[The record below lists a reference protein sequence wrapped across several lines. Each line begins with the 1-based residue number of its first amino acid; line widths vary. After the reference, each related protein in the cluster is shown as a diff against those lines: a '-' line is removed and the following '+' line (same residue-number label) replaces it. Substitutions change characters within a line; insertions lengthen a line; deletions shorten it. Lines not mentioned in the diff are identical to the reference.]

1 MRIRQSRS
9 GASVSHVFAV
19 GRLVAGGVDGLSA
32 PARRDGGRVPRGP
45 RESVPRRVD
54 AG

>member
-19 GRLVAGGVDGLSA
+19 SLLVAGGVDGLSA
-32 PARRDGGRVPRGP
+32 PARREGGRVPRDP
-45 RESVPRRVD
+45 REGVPRRVE